1 MKYQPTP
8 APTGI
13 HRVQEY
19 VARELR
25 RLADVFGT
33 EVNLPRAF
41 KEPPNAPDGTIAYA
55 DGTEWDPGSGPGFYG
70 KEEGV
75 WTKL

>member
-8 APTGI
+8 APIGI
-13 HRVQEY
+13 QRLQEY

-25 RLADVFGT
+25 RLADVFGS
-33 EVNLPRAF
+33 EVELPRTF
-41 KEPPNAPDGTIAYA
+41 KEPPNAPDGTIVYA
-55 DGTEWDPGSGPGFYG
+55 DGTQWDPGSGPGFYG
-70 KEEGV
+70 KEEGS